1 MSHTETSQAIYPAVG
16 EKHGSTLVELN
27 LPSAENGSLLMA
39 LGRSPKAIRRG
50 S

>member
-16 EKHGSTLVELN
+16 EKYGSTLVGLN
-27 LPSAENGSLLMA
+27 LPSAENGSLLKP
-39 LGRSPKAIRRG
+39 LGGVPKAFRKG